1 MPRGPKG
8 EKRAQTDHRLDNKF
22 RCEGTSSLN
31 PINHCLSQ
39 HATISA
45 VHRFRRSS
53 DSLLP
58 IPTALGTKIG
68 NRKRAMVGSSV
79 SEMTEHVLECPDSG
93 RVTRRIG
100 VISAS

>member
-8 EKRAQTDHRLDNKF
+8 EKRAQTDHRLDNKS

-58 IPTALGTKIG
+58 LRPWGLRSGTAKELWW
-68 NRKRAMVGSSV
+68 VVPS
-79 SEMTEHVLECPDSG
+79 
-93 RVTRRIG
+93 RR
-100 VISAS
+100 